1 MIAPWTIEASALGK
15 APIRSVARS
24 APASSR
30 DLAVRLGEPVGDR
43 VGVREQ
49 QGARLGHRRAA
60 GAAVQQPDAELAL
73 ERGDLLRDGGLGQ
86 RERLGRARERA
97 APGDLAE
104 REQAAWIE
112 HRRSLYDR

>member
-1 MIAPWTIEASALGK
+1 MPQRRAVRARELG
-15 APIRSVARS
+15 
-24 APASSR
+24 

-43 VGVREQ
+43 VGVRQQ
-49 QGARLGHRRAA
+49 QGARLGHRRTA

-97 APGDLAE
+97 APCDLAE
-104 REQAAWIE
+104 GEQAAWVE
-112 HRRSLYDR
+112 HRRSLYEH